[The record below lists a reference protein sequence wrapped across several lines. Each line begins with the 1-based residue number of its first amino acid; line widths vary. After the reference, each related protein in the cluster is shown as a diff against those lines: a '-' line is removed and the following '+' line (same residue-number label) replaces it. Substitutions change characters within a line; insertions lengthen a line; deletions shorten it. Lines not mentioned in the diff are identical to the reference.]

1 MWRPDFSRP
10 LAALGPDP
18 LSWSG
23 GTLAT
28 ERFYLP
34 VFGKTNEGESC
45 LVIGFTNALAFCYD
59 PAMRRRLEL
68 ATKALAIERVATGG
82 LAAIMPT
89 RAIGAIATAGSDAET
104 ARYLAR
110 LLGIRQVALGAML
123 WQSRD
128 DRAWL
133 RRMATLNALTEALDA
148 AATVVAVMQRREG
161 RPKVAP
167 AVAALA
173 TSAAFLALRAAAT

>member
-1 MWRPDFSRP
+1 M
-10 LAALGPDP
+10 GH
-18 LSWSG
+18 
-23 GTLAT
+23 
-28 ERFYLP
+28 
-34 VFGKTNEGESC
+34 
-45 LVIGFTNALAFCYD
+45 
-59 PAMRRRLEL
+59 RLEL
-68 ATKALAIERVATGG
+68 TAKALAIERVATGA
-82 LAAIMPT
+82 LAALAPD
-89 RAIGAIATAGSDAET
+89 RAVGAIATEGSDSEA

-110 LLGIRQVALGAML
+110 LVGIRQVVLGVML
-123 WQSRD
+123 WQSRG

-148 AATVVAVMQRREG
+148 AATIVAVTQRRDG